1 MSRYERRIYFEWL
14 VEKRA
19 AYAALG
25 DEDRTPIITISDV
38 IAWAEHELARTSV
51 DRTPDPQHPDSPAGS
66 HPSRRRPD

>member
-19 AYAALG
+19 AYAAPG

-51 DRTPDPQHPDSPAGS
+51 AESTPATEA
-66 HPSRRRPD
+66 

>member
-25 DEDRTPIITISDV
+25 DEDRTPIISDLRCHRLGR
-38 IAWAEHELARTSV
+38 A
-51 DRTPDPQHPDSPAGS
+51 
-66 HPSRRRPD
+66 

>member
-19 AYAALG
+19 GVRERSAT
-25 DEDRTPIITISDV
+25 RTGPRSSAIADV

-51 DRTPDPQHPDSPAGS
+51 AGS
-66 HPSRRRPD
+66 TPATEA